1 VRVRPLVEADRAA
14 AAAWIRERWG
24 DDVMAGHGELF
35 RPSEHDGFVAGDW
48 VGLVTYRIAG
58 AACEI
63 TLIDAD
69 PAGRG
74 TGSALLA
81 AVIDAARTAGA
92 VRVWL
97 ITTNDNLD
105 AIAWYEHKGF
115 AVSEVR
121 PGAVDEARAMLK
133 PSIPPR
139 NASNGLAISDEIEL
153 TLAL

>member
-1 VRVRPLVEADRAA
+1 MLGTVGTLQFGDGSPEMRPRPAFAERQRRQPVRR
-14 AAAWIRERWG
+14 
-24 DDVMAGHGELF
+24 H
-35 RPSEHDGFVAGDW
+35 S
-48 VGLVTYRIAG
+48 
-58 AACEI
+58 
-63 TLIDAD
+63 
-69 PAGRG
+69 AGRG